1 MNHLPQIRPEI
12 PIAVRTANRCALAIA
27 SSPTRKRNVL
37 YLVRSRW
44 SSELAKA
51 LATAKRRG
59 GILVISTI
67 SRLGRRVSFVARLM
81 EQKDVPFTCADAP
94 DDEPFIF
101 ACEGGFRRRRS
112 PKTYCAHQGCSCRRE
127 GAWKKAGDACEPH
140 RRCPSS
146 GRGGQRSARARQAI
160 IRPKIAAARA
170 QGLSMRAIAERV
182 GVATA
187 AVLPHTACG
196 VVEWA
201 GSSSL
206 TTNRSPQRVG
216 STRARY
222 YCDRRKGCITVVS
235 MKSKKICC
243 ICRSGRF
250 LNCLRLNYALVAGA
264 SD

>member
-94 DDEPFIF
+94 DDEPFILHVKAAF
-101 ACEGGFRRRRS
+101 AEEEARKIIARTKAALAVAKARGKKLGTPANLTDDARRR
-112 PKTYCAHQGCSCRRE
+112 
-127 GAWKKAGDACEPH
+127 GAEANAA
-140 RRCPSS
+140 R
-146 GRGGQRSARARQAI
+146 GRG
-160 IRPKIAAARA
+160 K
-170 QGLSMRAIAERV
+170 L
-182 GVATA
+182 
-187 AVLPHTACG
+187 
-196 VVEWA
+196 
-201 GSSSL
+201 
-206 TTNRSPQRVG
+206 
-216 STRARY
+216 
-222 YCDRRKGCITVVS
+222 
-235 MKSKKICC
+235 
-243 ICRSGRF
+243 
-250 LNCLRLNYALVAGA
+250 
-264 SD
+264 